1 MILLLTTIS
10 DFFANSPKLVDF
22 FIRLG
27 LYSLTVFVLIRY
39 IYYPKNGQKE
49 MIFTFFMMGLV
60 VFFISIL
67 LDRIKFNLGFAI
79 GLFAIFS
86 IIRFRSPSVELKE
99 ITYLFAVIGLAIINA
114 LVESI
119 SFDLYAVIVID
130 VLILP
135 IALFLENYTPRR
147 ILVKKPM
154 TFRVSDLGV
163 LNDRK
168 ALMEEV
174 KKETNIDIVKLEID
188 RINGVKK
195 ELTLWI
201 YYKN

>member
-1 MILLLTTIS
+1 MLLLTTITE
-10 DFFANSPKLVDF
+10 FFANSPKLVDF

-39 IYYPKNGQKE
+39 IYYPKNGKKE
-49 MIFTFFMMGLV
+49 MIFTYFIMGLV
-60 VFFISIL
+60 VFFVCIL
-67 LDRIKFNLGFAI
+67 LDRVDFNLGLAI

-86 IIRFRSPSVELKE
+86 IIRFRSPSVDLKE
-99 ITYLFAVIGLAIINA
+99 ITYLFAIIGLAIINA
-114 LVESI
+114 LVKSI
-119 SFDLYAVIVID
+119 SFDFYAVIVVD

-135 IALFLENYTPRR
+135 IALFFESYSPRTD
-147 ILVKKPM
+147 LVKKPM
-154 TFRVSDLGV
+154 TFRVSDLGI
-163 LNDRK
+163 LNDK
-168 ALMEEV
+168 QALLDEV
-174 KKETNIDIVKLEID
+174 KKETNIDIVKIEID